1 VVYLVY
7 QSDGGRMYIQEVVSQ
22 GRRTMDEVEQER
34 MEMKVS
40 FFYSLIRGA
49 RTRSSFGLV
58 FEFDMVFEM
67 DRVYKVIVVMNNI

>member
-1 VVYLVY
+1 
-7 QSDGGRMYIQEVVSQ
+7 
-22 GRRTMDEVEQER
+22 
-34 MEMKVS
+34 MKVS